1 MIEENRQTFSK
12 CSSEKVVTITGL
24 ELCAEVEYPNASLK
38 ADAPYF
44 PLTGPVSAGVY
55 LYNRDT
61 HVKYILE
68 AKSIHVCNIRMRI
81 YVFNNIFV
89 KCRTF
94 YYINVEFFWN
104 SSAGAKGHGR

>member
-1 MIEENRQTFSK
+1 MVEDNRQTLSY
-12 CSSEKVVTITGL
+12 CSSQKVVTYTGL
-24 ELCAEVEYPNASLK
+24 ELCAEIEYPNASNK

-68 AKSIHVCNIRMRI
+68 AKSIHVSDILL
-81 YVFNNIFV
+81 FL
-89 KCRTF
+89 
-94 YYINVEFFWN
+94 EF
-104 SSAGAKGHGR
+104 S